1 LIAAGR
7 FDEALEQ
14 IEEAQRLDVNSLYL
28 LTVRGVPLAYQRD
41 FDAAIRQFRLVL
53 EIDPNFKRAHYY
65 LAWALFHAGRREEAV
80 AEFEK
85 VVAAEPIQQTIA
97 LLGYCYGKLR
107 VPEKAYEMLRRIAR
121 MEYEGK
127 YVSPYHRA
135 MVYAGLG
142 DKNQALTE
150 LEKAFEENSIWLIW
164 LKVDFQF
171 EDLHDEPR
179 FQDLIKRLN
188 FPK

>member
-1 LIAAGR
+1 
-7 FDEALEQ
+7 
-14 IEEAQRLDVNSLYL
+14 
-28 LTVRGVPLAYQRD
+28 
-41 FDAAIRQFRLVL
+41 
-53 EIDPNFKRAHYY
+53 
-65 LAWALFHAGRREEAV
+65 
-80 AEFEK
+80 
-85 VVAAEPIQQTIA
+85 
-97 LLGYCYGKLR
+97 
-107 VPEKAYEMLRRIAR
+107 
-121 MEYEGK
+121 
-127 YVSPYHRA
+127 